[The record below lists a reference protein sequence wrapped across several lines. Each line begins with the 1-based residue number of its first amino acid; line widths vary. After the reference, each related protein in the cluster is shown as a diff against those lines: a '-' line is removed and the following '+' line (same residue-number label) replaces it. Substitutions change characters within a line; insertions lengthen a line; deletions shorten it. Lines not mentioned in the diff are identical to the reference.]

1 MKGYISIFLFLLSVG
16 FLESIPKHYI
26 VETEEGTTKAT
37 DKDMKP
43 HGCVDSSGRKYRED
57 DILENSWFDNKM
69 FDTVCGC
76 YERKPSLISKK
87 ECRWQVESFGWFGNT
102 TNNKPMIINN
112 EEECKGQCHIPEDYE
127 DVYYAEWL
135 NAECLEE
142 CSEYVKKGFITKQE
156 IYKIKI
162 DMDGLK
168 TGNTLKISVQN
179 YIDSLIYIDAYSM
192 STVFLRIPSTCS

>member
-1 MKGYISIFLFLLSVG
+1 MKKSIPTLLIIILLAG
-16 FLESIPKHYI
+16 FLDSFPKKYI
-26 VETEEGTTKAT
+26 VFTQGGTRKAT
-37 DKDMKP
+37 DKVGKH

-76 YERKPSLISKK
+76 YERKPSSISEK

-102 TNNKPMIINN
+102 TNNKPVVINN

-142 CSEYVKKGFITKQE
+142 CSEYVKKGLITK
-156 IYKIKI
+156 
-162 DMDGLK
+162 
-168 TGNTLKISVQN
+168 
-179 YIDSLIYIDAYSM
+179 
-192 STVFLRIPSTCS
+192 

>member
-1 MKGYISIFLFLLSVG
+1 MKGYNLTFLFLALSVG

-76 YERKPSLISKK
+76 YERKPSSISKK

-135 NAECLEE
+135 NAECLDE
-142 CSEYVKKGFITKQE
+142 CSEYVKKGLITK
-156 IYKIKI
+156 
-162 DMDGLK
+162 
-168 TGNTLKISVQN
+168 
-179 YIDSLIYIDAYSM
+179 
-192 STVFLRIPSTCS
+192 

>member
-1 MKGYISIFLFLLSVG
+1 MKGYILTFLFLALCVG

-76 YERKPSLISKK
+76 YERKPSSISKK
-87 ECRWQVESFGWFGNT
+87 EC
-102 TNNKPMIINN
+102 
-112 EEECKGQCHIPEDYE
+112 
-127 DVYYAEWL
+127 
-135 NAECLEE
+135 
-142 CSEYVKKGFITKQE
+142 
-156 IYKIKI
+156 
-162 DMDGLK
+162 
-168 TGNTLKISVQN
+168 
-179 YIDSLIYIDAYSM
+179 
-192 STVFLRIPSTCS
+192 